1 MSLCKAEQLERM
13 LALCRGLDADV
24 RYSSADGRINVQV
37 REEWGDPARAELAR
51 AVQKTLL
58 QQSARYPN
66 IVCYCFDNFSTLIY
80 AI

>member
-37 REEWGDPARAELAR
+37 REDWGDPARAELAR
-51 AVQKTLL
+51 AVQKT
-58 QQSARYPN
+58 A
-66 IVCYCFDNFSTLIY
+66 
-80 AI
+80 